1 MTIRPIQ
8 GFPLR
13 DDYAATRVPNAVL
26 GRVLANIDDADV
38 IKLVL
43 RAVWLLERQ
52 RGFPRFISEEQLRTD
67 RVLVGLFGDRESFDL
82 ALKCAVRFGV
92 LARVSVNGVER
103 LMLNTE
109 SARRASLE
117 RSEFQ
122 EVGDSDDENG
132 WDAPAVASLPA
143 NAFRAYEENI
153 GVLSPMI
160 RESILAAL
168 EDFSDDEITHAI
180 KIAVGNESRSW
191 SFVAG
196 VLRRWLKEGVP
207 DDREIRWPSRQSG
220 ESNEPESRP
229 FHATG
234 RNAVRS
240 NKPRVSEVE
249 LGRFLEHQR
258 SNQEAE

>member
-1 MTIRPIQ
+1 MTIRPIS
-8 GFPLR
+8 GFPLS
-13 DDYAATRVPNAVL
+13 DDYAGTRVPNAVL
-26 GRVLANIDDADV
+26 GRVLSSVDDADV

-52 RGFPRFISEEQLRTD
+52 RGYPRFISEELLRTD
-67 RVLVGLFGDRESFDL
+67 RVLVGVFGDRESFDR
-82 ALKCAVRFGV
+82 ALECAVRFRV

-109 SARRASLE
+109 SARRVSLE
-117 RSEFQ
+117 RTEFQ
-122 EVGDSDDENG
+122 DFEDSDDENG
-132 WDAPAVASLPA
+132 WDAPAVASLPT

-153 GVLSPMI
+153 GTLSPMI

-168 EDFSDDEITHAI
+168 EDFSDDEITQAI

-207 DDREIRWPSRQSG
+207 DEQEIRWPSKQTGERSG
-220 ESNEPESRP
+220 AESRS
-229 FHATG
+229 FDGTG
-234 RNAVRS
+234 RNSIRS
-240 NKPRVSEVE
+240 KKPRVPEVE
-249 LGRFLEHQR
+249 LEQFLELQR
-258 SNQEAE
+258 DNKETE